1 MFSSTAVRT
10 SDLTIPVAR
19 LVRKWLD
26 RITGFGLSGLDKQ
39 FGLVLEKI
47 PFNV

>member
-19 LVRKWLD
+19 LVHRSLD
-26 RITGFGLSGLDKQ
+26 RITGFGDLVRDKLLGLI
-39 FGLVLEKI
+39 LENI
-47 PFNV
+47 LTN